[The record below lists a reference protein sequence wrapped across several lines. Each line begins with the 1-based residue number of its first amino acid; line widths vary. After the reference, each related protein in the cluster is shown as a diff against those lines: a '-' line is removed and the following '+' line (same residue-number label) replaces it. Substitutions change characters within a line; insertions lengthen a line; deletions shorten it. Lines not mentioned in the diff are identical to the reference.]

1 MPLFPTANGQVA
13 MDMND
18 CKMISQALSTRIGIV
33 GSGHLGVALAQGLI
47 AAGLPRG
54 NLLLSNRHSSAAQG
68 RLKQAG
74 LEDRYADNQQIID
87 ESQLILLTVR
97 PQDYRVLSGL
107 KLKSATVL
115 ISFIA
120 GLPVERLRSLF
131 QPPPQVIRV
140 MVSAPDT
147 IAGACAIGARYG
159 ADSVLVDTL
168 LRQLGI
174 ELINLP
180 SEAEFD
186 AFTVYGP
193 CLPMVLT
200 YCESLA
206 VSVSQEAIASGATA
220 CNLPAWDKVIAWANA
235 VRPRGLNDHARRDYL
250 HGATT
255 PGGVTEALLD
265 AVGEG
270 LALSDCFRAGIARSQ
285 RLTS

>member
-1 MPLFPTANGQVA
+1 MPFSPTAKGQAA
-13 MDMND
+13 MDMNN
-18 CKMISQALSTRIGIV
+18 SNTRTQTLSTRIGIV
-33 GSGHLGVALAQGLI
+33 GSGHLGIALAQGLI
-47 AAGLPRG
+47 AAGLPRA
-54 NLLLSNRHSSAAQG
+54 NLLLGNRHSSASQA
-68 RLKQAG
+68 RLEKAG
-74 LEDRYADNQQIID
+74 LGDRYAANQRIVD

-97 PQDYRVLSGL
+97 PQDYRALSGL
-107 KLKSATVL
+107 ALKPGTVL
-115 ISFIA
+115 VSFIA
-120 GLPVERLRSLF
+120 GLPVERIKSLF

-159 ADSVLVDTL
+159 ADSGLVDAL

-174 ELINLP
+174 ELIKLP

-193 CLPMVLT
+193 CLPIVLT

-220 CNLPAWDKVIAWANA
+220 CNLPAWGKVIAWANA
-235 VRPRGLNDHARRDYL
+235 VRPRGLDDRARREYL
-250 HGATT
+250 HSATT
-255 PGGVTEALLD
+255 PGGVTEALLE

-285 RLTS
+285 RLAS

>member
-1 MPLFPTANGQVA
+1 MPLFPTVKGQVA

-18 CKMISQALSTRIGIV
+18 CKTVLSTRIGIV

-47 AAGLPRG
+47 AAGLPRA
-54 NLLLSNRHSSAAQG
+54 NLLLSNRHSSAARG
-68 RLKQAG
+68 RLKKAG
-74 LEDRYADNQQIID
+74 LEDRYADNRRVVD

-97 PQDYRVLSGL
+97 PQDYRALSGL
-107 KLKSATVL
+107 QLKSGTVL
-115 ISFIA
+115 VSFIA
-120 GLPVERLRSLF
+120 GLPVERIKSLF
-131 QPPPQVIRV
+131 QPPPQIVRV

-159 ADSVLVDTL
+159 ADSALVDGL
-168 LRQLGI
+168 LRRLGI

-193 CLPMVLT
+193 CLPIVLT

-206 VSVSQEAIASGATA
+206 VNVSQEAIARGATA
-220 CNLPAWDKVIAWANA
+220 CNLPPWGKVIAWANA
-235 VRPRGLNDHARRDYL
+235 VRPRGLDDRARRDYL
-250 HGATT
+250 HSATT

-265 AVGEG
+265 AVGKG
-270 LALSDCFRAGIARSQ
+270 LTLSDCFRAGIARSQ
-285 RLTS
+285 RLAG

>member
-1 MPLFPTANGQVA
+1 MP
-13 MDMND
+13 MND
-18 CKMISQALSTRIGIV
+18 CKTLSSVLSTRIGIL
-33 GSGHLGVALAQGLI
+33 GSGHLGVALAQALI

-54 NLLLSNRHSSAAQG
+54 NLLLGNRHSRAAQA
-68 RLKQAG
+68 RLEQAG
-74 LEDRYADNQQIID
+74 LEDRYADNQRIVD

-97 PQDYRVLSGL
+97 PQDYRALGGL
-107 KLKSATVL
+107 QLKSATVL
-115 ISFIA
+115 VSFIA
-120 GLPVERLRSLF
+120 GLPVERIRSLF

-180 SEAEFD
+180 SQAEFD

-193 CLPMVLT
+193 CLPIVLT

-220 CNLPAWDKVIAWANA
+220 CNLPPWGKVIAWANA
-235 VRPRGLNDHARRDYL
+235 VRPRGLDDRARRDYL
-250 HGATT
+250 HSATT

-285 RLTS
+285 RLAS